1 MLQIAIETVGNT
13 SPFLNVFND
22 DYLQYGGKLMRTR
35 HIDLWLF

>member
-13 SPFLNVFND
+13 SQFLNVFND